1 MKNNPTHKVV
11 LITGASRGI
20 GLATAKRLIDDGYIV
35 YGTSRNPENLSEL
48 GFPLLPLDVTDDK
61 SVKNCVETIIAQSGQ
76 LDVLINNAG
85 LSIFGAVEE
94 NSIEEAKN
102 LFETNFF
109 GVMRM
114 VNAVLP
120 IMRQQRC
127 GLIINISSIGGLL
140 GLPYMGIYASSK
152 FAIEGYSESLRHEV
166 KALGID
172 VTVIEPGDINTDIVE
187 PHTQMR
193 IDDYAKTRDYVYQD
207 HMKSMNSA
215 PPPEIVA
222 NLIAKV
228 IKRQKPRLRY
238 SVGRESFAPI
248 GRRLLPMGLAEWV
261 VRRYFRLD
269 R

>member
-1 MKNNPTHKVV
+1 MKNNPTHKVI

-20 GLATAKRLIDDGYIV
+20 GLATAKRLVDDGYIV

-48 GFPLLPLDVTDDK
+48 VFPLLKLDVTNGE

-76 LDVLINNAG
+76 LDILINNAG

-94 NSIEEAKN
+94 NSIQEAKN

-140 GLPYMGIYASSK
+140 E
-152 FAIEGYSESLRHEV
+152 AI
-166 KALGID
+166 
-172 VTVIEPGDINTDIVE
+172 
-187 PHTQMR
+187 
-193 IDDYAKTRDYVYQD
+193 
-207 HMKSMNSA
+207 
-215 PPPEIVA
+215 
-222 NLIAKV
+222 
-228 IKRQKPRLRY
+228 
-238 SVGRESFAPI
+238 
-248 GRRLLPMGLAEWV
+248 
-261 VRRYFRLD
+261 
-269 R
+269 